1 MLDVYPNVDY
11 RVCKD
16 NNGGFGTGNDLGDNF
31 VSKILKSYLKRSIDF
46 PPLSFVSSMGQLR
59 KNGYDIIYS
68 REILD
73 TQYDLCILATSIVAH
88 ESELQAISKLKKMN
102 VPVIAIGPFATSL
115 PEPYIKKGAKVVIG
129 EPEFYF
135 LNFNLNN
142 KEIKNLPK
150 KILFSHFI
158 LLMTCI
164 ILPGIWFLNIKNL
177 VLVFFQKVLL
187 YLFNLHEDVH
197 ILAVIIVLIL
207 CNKEKT
213 KAQRL

>member
-1 MLDVYPNVDY
+1 
-11 RVCKD
+11 KD

-46 PPLSFVSSMGQLR
+46 PPLSFVSTMGQLR

-88 ESELQAISKLKKMN
+88 ESELQAISKLKKMK

-115 PEPYIKKGAKVVIG
+115 PDPYIKEGAKVIIG

-135 LNFNLNN
+135 LNFNLKIN
-142 KEIKNLPK
+142 EIKNLPDKIFFNHFFSLDDLQYPAWDLIFKYK
-150 KILFSHFI
+150 KPSFS
-158 LLMTCI
+158 
-164 ILPGIWFLNIKNL
+164 FLSKGYTIPI
-177 VLVFFQKVLL
+177 QSTRGCP
-187 YLFNLHEDVH
+187 YS
-197 ILAVIIVLIL
+197 
-207 CNKEKT
+207 CSYYCT
-213 KAQRL
+213 YP